1 MKKTILFGLSIFLF
15 WSCNNSSSKTTTD
28 QQDEIH
34 ETHHHDE
41 SSQVIEL
48 NNGEKWVVNSE
59 MKPFVS
65 KGAELVNVYVQE
77 NKTDFK
83 ELTTQLKEQNNQLIK
98 SCTMKGKSHDE
109 LHKWLYPHLELVKE
123 LDNETDTVKAK
134 EIVVKLQNSYQ
145 QYQIYFN

>member
-1 MKKTILFGLSIFLF
+1 MKRTILFGLSIFLF

-77 NKTDFK
+77 NKADFK

>member
-65 KGAELVNVYVQE
+65 KGAELVNVYV
-77 NKTDFK
+77 
-83 ELTTQLKEQNNQLIK
+83 
-98 SCTMKGKSHDE
+98 
-109 LHKWLYPHLELVKE
+109 
-123 LDNETDTVKAK
+123 
-134 EIVVKLQNSYQ
+134 
-145 QYQIYFN
+145 

>member
-77 NKTDFK
+77 NKADFK

>member
-1 MKKTILFGLSIFLF
+1 
-15 WSCNNSSSKTTTD
+15 
-28 QQDEIH
+28 
-34 ETHHHDE
+34 
-41 SSQVIEL
+41 VIEL

>member
-1 MKKTILFGLSIFLF
+1 MKRTILFGLSIFLF